1 MGLFKKK
8 KVNSLSPFD
17 LDWGEITPDIYNGET
32 NEAFHICNH
41 YHISEE
47 GRNISRIFTSG
58 RVVWYHPHLP
68 KKSSHHIRLD
78 IRGQNEISF
87 EIEQHREWKKQVQI
101 AVSRKDKIELEI
113 DFTV

>member
-41 YHISEE
+41 YHISGKDVTYLEYSLQVE
-47 GRNISRIFTSG
+47 LSGIILIYLKKARIIYDLILEVKIKYLLKFNNIENGKNKF
-58 RVVWYHPHLP
+58 
-68 KKSSHHIRLD
+68 RL
-78 IRGQNEISF
+78 
-87 EIEQHREWKKQVQI
+87 
-101 AVSRKDKIELEI
+101 L
-113 DFTV
+113 